1 MEIRKKEGEAASSLV
16 YRFNKRVQQS
26 GIIKEVKKR
35 RFKKRVE
42 SKIKKRISAIYKN
55 TKLKEVQ
62 KLRKLGKI

>member
-1 MEIRKKEGEAASSLV
+1 MEVRKKEGEAASSLV

-35 RFKKRVE
+35 RFKKRAE

>member
-35 RFKKRVE
+35 RFKKRAE